1 MRITYLGHACF
12 AVEASEA
19 RVVMDPFAAD
29 IPYAFPP
36 TRADIVTMSH
46 DHFDHNAVDRV
57 GGRPTPVR
65 GPGIHHAIGV
75 EILGIASWHDAA
87 GGTQRGPNTIYAVTL
102 EGLRLAHLG
111 DLGTPLDA
119 AQRAALRDAH
129 VLFLPVGG
137 RYTLDAQTAVAVAR
151 SLPSVRL
158 VFPMH
163 YQTQATC
170 DWPIAPVDDFLRT
183 MDNVRHIGNSSVV
196 LTSETLP
203 EVLEVWLLDHA

>member
-1 MRITYLGHACF
+1 MRIAYLGHACF
-12 AVEASEA
+12 AIEANEA

-29 IPYAFPP
+29 LPHAFPP
-36 TRADIVTMSH
+36 TAADIVTMSH
-46 DHFDHNAVDRV
+46 DHFDHNAVGRV

-65 GPGIHHAIGV
+65 GAGIHHAAGV
-75 EILGIASWHDAA
+75 EIVGIASWHDAA
-87 GGTQRGPNTIYAVTL
+87 GGTQRGPNTLFAFTL

-119 AQRAALRDAH
+119 SQRAALRDAH

-137 RYTLDAQTAVAVAR
+137 HYTLDARTAAAVAR
-151 SLPSVRL
+151 SLPGVRL

-163 YQTQATC
+163 FQTRATSE
-170 DWPIAPVDDFLRT
+170 WPIAPVDEFLQT
-183 MDNVRHIGNSSVV
+183 MDNVRHIGSSSVV

-203 EVLEVWLLDHA
+203 EALEVWVLDHA